1 MIKKIFLWLIVLV
14 VVAIVAVYFVRNYMV
29 ERAVEAGG
37 TYALG
42 VPTDLGSA
50 GLAIRGGS
58 LELNNL
64 EVRNPEGF
72 TAENFLSLRHGFL
85 DVDAGSVLDD
95 EVVVDSLII
104 EGATLNLEQIDN
116 KGNYRVL
123 MDNIKKVELGES
135 SEKEQKFRV
144 GLVAVRDVQV
154 TGALTLMGKKYEKS
168 YSVENITLRNVGSD
182 NGATVGQITATVVQ
196 AIVSK
201 ALAAGSGILPE
212 GFGKGLSDLKDEGL
226 QKIESEATDKLKD
239 LGKSLTGD
247 KK

>member
-42 VPTDLGSA
+42 VQTDLGSA

-72 TAENFLSLRHGFL
+72 TAENILSLRHGFL

-104 EGATLNLEQIDN
+104 EGATLNLEQIDS

-135 SEKEQKFRV
+135 SEEQQKFRI

-168 YSVENITLRNVGSD
+168 YSVENITLRDVGSE
-182 NGATVGQITATVVQ
+182 NGATVGQVTAKVVQ
-196 AIVSK
+196 AIISK

-226 QKIESEATDKLKD
+226 KKIESEATDKLKD
-239 LGKSLTGD
+239 LGKSLAGD